1 MMKIKTRLLAATAAL
16 FALTSPCQAQ
26 RGEVV
31 ALFTKNQTNPFF
43 QAVRLGAE
51 SAAKQMN
58 ARIVHYVPTKPD
70 SISEQMSQVEDVIV
84 KKPDVI
90 VFIPVDYKAMEP
102 AVAKINGSGIPVIN
116 LADRSETGDFVSYV
130 GSSEYDLA
138 RNTAR
143 YLIQALGGRGT
154 LVAIEGVKGAPTA
167 VDRMRGF
174 SDAVKEAG
182 PGIKVVASQPG
193 NYQRLQALQVMEN
206 LLQAHPQIDGVF
218 AANDAMAAGVV
229 EALEGAR
236 RKALVVGVNGTREAI
251 DLIKSGKMLASAGYN
266 GFLQGCVG
274 TMTAIRALRKM
285 PIQKEVIFSPPVI
298 NQNNVKQFEELTEM
312 RSCPEWDSA
321 IKR

>member
-1 MMKIKTRLLAATAAL
+1 MKIKFRLIVGTAAL
-16 FALTSPCQAQ
+16 FALASQCHAQ
-26 RGEVV
+26 QGEVV

-70 SISEQMSQVEDVIV
+70 SISEQMSQVEDAIV

-90 VFIPVDYKAMEP
+90 VFIPVDYKAMAP
-102 AVAKINGSGIPVIN
+102 AVAKMNASRIPVIN

-143 YLIQALGGRGT
+143 YLIQALSGKGN

-167 VDRMRGF
+167 IDRMRGF
-174 SDAVKEAG
+174 NDAVKEAG
-182 PGIKVVASQPG
+182 PGIKVVATQPG

-206 LLQAHPQIDGVF
+206 LIQAHPQIDGVF

-251 DLIKSGKMLASAGYN
+251 DSIKSGKMLASAGYN

-285 PIQKEVIFSPPVI
+285 PIEKEIIFAPPVI

-312 RSCPEWDSA
+312 RSCPDWESA